1 MVEFLLNPCMDDK
14 EWSEISTLYRKS
26 SIELCTSIGMF
37 VFFSGN
43 FLANNTYLIKKNNTI
58 LM

>member
-43 FLANNTYLIKKNNTI
+43 FLANNTYLIKKI
-58 LM
+58 IQS